1 MEEEERVLCVRRKSR
16 DWWCSGRCIGS
27 FYTAGQCTRQA
38 ERASERNRRW
48 REVVGR
54 ERERKRRRR
63 RRSSCSSCCCQYG
76 VITAL
81 DGLSVARVEEYSIE
95 RWAAENVLAH
105 ARQHPSRA
113 VAHRHFL
120 SGITRDV
127 DICFLPM
134 YRTQVELGFAVF
146 CCYCHPLDSIGG
158 IDNFY
163 TKCWLCTM
171 HREVSLFLSP
181 DESDVIRH
189 SPMRRPTWPPLA
201 SVYSSR

>member
-1 MEEEERVLCVRRKSR
+1 MEEEEERVLCVRRKSR

-54 ERERKRRRR
+54 EKEKKKKKKLLFQLLLSVRRYN
-63 RRSSCSSCCCQYG
+63 SSWW
-76 VITAL
+76 
-81 DGLSVARVEEYSIE
+81 SVARVEEYSIE

-134 YRTQVELGFAVF
+134 YRTQVESGFAVF